1 MPANEK
7 RFIVFSPV
15 LVGGVLRVSEEPL
28 RAAFLAGV
36 TRLWAGMFSLQI
48 EKCGLK
54 NENVGLDQYDQGPM
68 DCDAPETEH
77 SVRSIS
83 GKAFVY

>member
-1 MPANEK
+1 
-7 RFIVFSPV
+7 
-15 LVGGVLRVSEEPL
+15 
-28 RAAFLAGV
+28 
-36 TRLWAGMFSLQI
+36 MFSLQI

-68 DCDAPETEH
+68 DCDASETEH